1 MLERDRVRRVSRVR
15 SLSSSALLARRAYPP
30 PLSERLSR
38 LERSLPGSALLALHI
53 QKAPVRSMDPGARQ
67 RLLMAASSRT

>member
-1 MLERDRVRRVSRVR
+1 MRRVLRVR

-30 PLSERLSR
+30 PSERLSR